1 MLVSFVYVVACRLFA
16 LVVLLARSDRSKELE
31 LLVLRHELSVLRRQA
46 LPPQLTERAARARRL
61 DANRRCRHGH
71 TVRTIILLRHGKS
84 SWSDSTLA
92 DIDRPLAPR
101 GERASRSIAKYIR
114 RKRIRP
120 ALVLC
125 SPSLRT
131 RQTLDAIEPSLG
143 KPCSVELV
151 PQLYAASEH
160 ELLER
165 LRALPESVSSAMLIA
180 HNPGLHN
187 LALVLASRGADLP
200 QLEEKFPTG
209 ALATLAVHSDSWS
222 AVSPGDAELVDY
234 VVPRQLS

>member
-1 MLVSFVYVVACRLFA
+1 ML
-16 LVVLLARSDRSKELE
+16 
-31 LLVLRHELSVLRRQA
+31 LRVGEPASHA
-46 LPPQLTERAARARRL
+46 
-61 DANRRCRHGH
+61 
-71 TVRTIILLRHGKS
+71 VRTVILLRHGKS

-143 KPCSVELV
+143 KRCAVEVV
-151 PQLYAASEH
+151 PQLYAASEQ

-165 LRALPESVSSAMLIA
+165 LQALPESVSSAMLIG

-209 ALATLAVHSDSWS
+209 ALATLAVHSDSWT
-222 AVSPGDAELVDY
+222 ALSPGEAELVDY
-234 VVPRQLS
+234 VVPRQLD

>member
-1 MLVSFVYVVACRLFA
+1 MR
-16 LVVLLARSDRSKELE
+16 
-31 LLVLRHELSVLRRQA
+31 
-46 LPPQLTERAARARRL
+46 
-61 DANRRCRHGH
+61 
-71 TVRTIILLRHGKS
+71 TVILLRHGKS

-143 KPCSVELV
+143 KRCAVEVV
-151 PQLYAASEH
+151 PQLYAASEQ

-165 LRALPESVSSAMLIA
+165 DRKSTRLNSSHVKI
-180 HNPGLHN
+180 
-187 LALVLASRGADLP
+187 SY
-200 QLEEKFPTG
+200 
-209 ALATLAVHSDSWS
+209 AVFCF
-222 AVSPGDAELVDY
+222 
-234 VVPRQLS
+234 

>member
-1 MLVSFVYVVACRLFA
+1 VMDDQS
-16 LVVLLARSDRSKELE
+16 RSR
-31 LLVLRHELSVLRRQA
+31 
-46 LPPQLTERAARARRL
+46 
-61 DANRRCRHGH
+61 
-71 TVRTIILLRHGKS
+71 TVILLRHGKS

-101 GERASRSIAKYIR
+101 GERASRKVAKYMR
-114 RKRIRP
+114 RKRIQP
-120 ALVLC
+120 TLVLC

-131 RQTLDAIEPSLG
+131 RQTLEAVESSLG
-143 KPCSVELV
+143 KRCAVEVV
-151 PQLYAASEH
+151 PQLYTASEQ

-165 LRALPESVSSAMLIA
+165 LQALPESARSVMLIG

-209 ALATLAVHSDSWS
+209 ALATLVVRSESW
-222 AVSPGDAELVDY
+222 AALSPGEAELVEY
-234 VVPRQLS
+234 LLPRQLD

>member
-1 MLVSFVYVVACRLFA
+1 
-16 LVVLLARSDRSKELE
+16 
-31 LLVLRHELSVLRRQA
+31 
-46 LPPQLTERAARARRL
+46 
-61 DANRRCRHGH
+61 
-71 TVRTIILLRHGKS
+71 VRTVVLLRHGKS

-101 GERASRSIAKYIR
+101 GERASRKLAKYIR

-125 SPSLRT
+125 SPALRA
-131 RQTLDAIEPSLG
+131 RETLEAVEASLG
-143 KPCSVELV
+143 KRCVVEVV
-151 PQLYAASEH
+151 PQLYAASEQ

-165 LRALPESVSSAMLIA
+165 LQALPEAVSSVMLIG
-180 HNPGLHN
+180 HNPGLHD

-209 ALATLAVHSDSWS
+209 ALATLVVHSESWTTVG
-222 AVSPGDAELVDY
+222 AGDAELVDY
-234 VVPRQLS
+234 VVPRQLG